1 MSGVQSESGEFGVH
15 ILVDDQATLDAALAS
30 VSGGETIIMRAG
42 EYDSIKLRNQEF
54 TSTVN
59 IVSEDDDN
67 PAVLTGVIDIKSISG
82 LLDFRCGSDRGSAP
96 RRIWHP
102 HPPL

>member
-42 EYDSIKLRNQEF
+42 EYDR
-54 TSTVN
+54 
-59 IVSEDDDN
+59 
-67 PAVLTGVIDIKSISG
+67 
-82 LLDFRCGSDRGSAP
+82 
-96 RRIWHP
+96 
-102 HPPL
+102 